1 MHKTEESVTKQQKP
15 KLSEIAKKKMEEI
28 FIKQKKDPK
37 EDPAKIYLQLLN
49 QYEPPVDEDD
59 EDDENT
65 DNSLEDYTFFNN
77 DGTKFKE
84 LPKNERVKTK

>member
-1 MHKTEESVTKQQKP
+1 MRKIEKAETKQPKP

-49 QYEPPVDEDD
+49 QYEPPVDD
-59 EDDENT
+59 EDDDST
-65 DNSLEDYTFFNN
+65 DTPIEDYSFFNN

-84 LPKNERVKTK
+84 LPKNERIKTK

>member
-1 MHKTEESVTKQQKP
+1 MRKIEKAETKQQKP
-15 KLSEIAKKKMEEI
+15 KLSEIAKQKMEEI

-49 QYEPPVDEDD
+49 QYEPPADEDD
-59 EDDENT
+59 EDDDST
-65 DNSLEDYTFFNN
+65 DTPIEDYTFFNN

-84 LPKNERVKTK
+84 LPKNARVKTK